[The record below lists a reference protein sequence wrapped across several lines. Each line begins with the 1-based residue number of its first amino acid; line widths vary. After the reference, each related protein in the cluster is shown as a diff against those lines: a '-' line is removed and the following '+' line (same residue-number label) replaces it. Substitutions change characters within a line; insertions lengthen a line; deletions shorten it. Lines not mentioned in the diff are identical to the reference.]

1 MLDVEISRKEERR
14 GSRKTSFAQTKVC
27 RVPMWIEPLLNGGS
41 PEITVNSFFFCLN
54 LEIMSLEFIKEREE
68 VELATDSLT
77 TPLCGQD
84 QLEPAY
90 ENLIILVGPR

>member
-1 MLDVEISRKEERR
+1 
-14 GSRKTSFAQTKVC
+14 
-27 RVPMWIEPLLNGGS
+27 
-41 PEITVNSFFFCLN
+41 
-54 LEIMSLEFIKEREE
+54 MSLEFIKEREE